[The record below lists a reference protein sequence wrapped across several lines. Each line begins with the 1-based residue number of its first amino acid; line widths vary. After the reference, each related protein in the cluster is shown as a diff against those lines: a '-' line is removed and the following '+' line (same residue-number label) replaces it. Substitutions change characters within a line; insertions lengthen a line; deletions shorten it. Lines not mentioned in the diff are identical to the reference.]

1 MGRYLARRL
10 AQAVFVLWAAF
21 TVAFALLYLLPSD
34 PVAIMLDSGGEGTFV
49 DPEQRAELTARY
61 GLDEPVHVQYL
72 TMLAD
77 AARGDFGV
85 SISTGAPVR
94 SMIVEALP
102 ETLELAGTA
111 LVLALVLG
119 AGTALAAT
127 YTRRPWLRQL
137 LLALPPLGVSVPTF
151 WTGLLLLQLVSFRW
165 GLLPAMGDDG
175 VRALVLPAIT
185 LALPTA
191 AVIAQVLAK
200 SLALTWSEPYIGTAR
215 AKGVSRSGILL
226 GHAAR
231 NAAIPVLTLVGV
243 TVGNLVA
250 GSVIVETVFSRAG
263 IGRLTQAA
271 VGAQDIPVVQGLV
284 VLAAVIFVVVN
295 LAVDLVYPLVDP
307 RITRARTLA
316 VAS

>member
-1 MGRYLARRL
+1 MGRYLAGRL
-10 AQAVFVLWAAF
+10 AQAAFVLWAAF
-21 TVAFALLYLLPSD
+21 TVSFVLLYLLPSD
-34 PVAIMLDSGGEGTFV
+34 PVAIMLDSGGEGTYV
-49 DPEQRAELTARY
+49 DPEQRAELTARH
-61 GLDEPVHVQYL
+61 GLDQPVHVQYL
-72 TMLAD
+72 TMLAG
-77 AARGDFGV
+77 AARADVGS
-85 SISTGAPVR
+85 SIATGAPVR
-94 SMIVEALP
+94 STILEALP

-111 LVLALVLG
+111 LALALVLG

-151 WTGLLLLQLVSFRW
+151 WTGLLLLQLVSFQW
-165 GLLPAMGDDG
+165 GLLPAMGNDG

-191 AVIAQVLAK
+191 AVVAQVLAK

-215 AKGVSRSGILL
+215 AKGVSRLGILL

-231 NAAIPVLTLVGV
+231 NAAIPALTLVGV

-316 VAS
+316 VTP